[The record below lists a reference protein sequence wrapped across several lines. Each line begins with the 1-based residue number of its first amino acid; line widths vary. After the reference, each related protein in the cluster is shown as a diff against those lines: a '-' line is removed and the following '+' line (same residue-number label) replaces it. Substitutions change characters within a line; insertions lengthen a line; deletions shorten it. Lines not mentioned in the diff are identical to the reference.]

1 MKKLWH
7 NCHVATM
14 QNGRYSI
21 IENAAIVT
29 LGNIIHWIG
38 MDAMMVQQSAIGVF
52 FK

>member
-14 QNGRYSI
+14 QNGRYSM

-29 LGNIIHWIG
+29 LGNKIDWIG
-38 MDAMMVQQSAIGVF
+38 DQQNLPEAQYDETID
-52 FK
+52 